1 MPSRLASNFVLVCCL
16 MVLFSM
22 PAHPQEIL
30 SDFQQIG
37 NRLPVGTKWA
47 LHVFDF
53 NGATVFAAGAKDE
66 RLVPG
71 SVLKLLITGAGVQND
86 QLEWPSAVLL
96 SEKSPGDAGLI
107 GNIYLRGSGNA
118 LFSMND
124 LERAIDDLYRRG
136 LRRIEGAVIADE
148 TFFHVNDW
156 ILARSGAAYAFP
168 GALGLDLHTVRV
180 TVRPAQSGEA
190 PQVFVDPPNDS
201 VRFAIAARTIAGV
214 NNSLQ
219 ITQLDDRSYKIVG
232 TLPVDAGETSR
243 RFVLS
248 DPALYAA
255 EGLKTLLEKAG
266 IIVGRTVRKGKTPE
280 GAVVLKT
287 IPGPQLEEVLRNMNH
302 HSLNLVADNLLLALG
317 AQRFGPP
324 GTREKGAKAVEE
336 FLSSLDLPMDEL
348 RIYDGS
354 GLSDQNRV
362 SANFMAR
369 YLYQVSQKPWFPRF
383 KSTLPRPGFDGTVKT
398 IGFSDERFRVKSG
411 QLEDVYALSG
421 YGVDGSGKNVAFCF
435 IVNGQG
441 VGMLPTLDQV
451 GADVLNFIAT
461 ERFH

>member
-1 MPSRLASNFVLVCCL
+1 
-16 MVLFSM
+16 M
-22 PAHPQEIL
+22 PAQSQEITAASYQPL
-30 SDFQQIG
+30 I
-37 NRLPVGTKWA
+37 NHRLPVGTKWA

-53 NGATVFAAGAKDE
+53 NGATVLAAGAKGE
-66 RLVPG
+66 LLVPG
-71 SVLKLLITGAGVQND
+71 SALKLLITGARVQSD
-86 QLEWPSAVLL
+86 QLEWPSAALL
-96 SEKSPGDAGLI
+96 SENLPAAAGLT
-107 GNIYLRGSGNA
+107 GNLYLRGSGNA
-118 LFSMND
+118 LFSLND
-124 LERAIDDLYRRG
+124 LEEAVADLKRRG

-148 TFFHVNDW
+148 TFFHVKDW
-156 ILARSGAAYAFP
+156 IPVRNGPASAFP

-243 RFVLS
+243 RFVLA

-255 EGLKTLLEKAG
+255 EVLKTLLEKAG
-266 IIVGRTVRKGKTPE
+266 ISVGKTIRKGKTQE
-280 GAVVLKT
+280 GAVVLAT

-302 HSLNLVADNLLLALG
+302 HSLNIVADNLLLVLG

-324 GTREKGAKAVEE
+324 GTREKGVKAVEE
-336 FLSSLDLPMDEL
+336 FLAGLDLPMDEV

-362 SANFMAR
+362 TAYFMAR
-369 YLYQVSQKPWFPRF
+369 YLYQVSKKPWFARF
-383 KSTLPRPGFDGTVKT
+383 KSTLPRPGFDGTVRA

-411 QLEDVYALSG
+411 RLQDVYALSG

-461 ERFH
+461 ETFH